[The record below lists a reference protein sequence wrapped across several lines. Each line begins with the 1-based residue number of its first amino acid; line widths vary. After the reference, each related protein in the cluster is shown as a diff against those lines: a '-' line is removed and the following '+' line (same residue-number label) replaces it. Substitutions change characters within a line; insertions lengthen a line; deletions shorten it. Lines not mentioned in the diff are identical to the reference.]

1 MEPIKQHMSQSTHE
15 GLQRICT
22 EEYMAFAGIETKVDS
37 VRGQLTCEIMR
48 LPATAIPATMTMA
61 ITKDNPYKRILS
73 R

>member
-1 MEPIKQHMSQSTHE
+1 MEPMKQHMSRSTLE

-22 EEYMAFAGIETKVDS
+22 EEHMAFAGIETGVDS
-37 VRGQLTCEIMR
+37 VRGQLACEIMG

-61 ITKDNPYKRILS
+61 ITKGNPYKRILS